1 MATIVY
7 NLFTHFPQ
15 FFMTKFLSAAIVIG
29 SMTTMFWYTYVP
41 NGVEF
46 CASGAQFR
54 PAHEEWESNVQA
66 AKVATSQ
73 FCGVVRDY
81 PM

>member
-1 MATIVY
+1 MS
-7 NLFTHFPQ
+7 
-15 FFMTKFLSAAIVIG
+15 KFLSAAIVIG
-29 SMTTMFWYTYVP
+29 SLTTMFWSTYVP

-46 CASGAQFR
+46 CAAGTQFR
-54 PAHEEWESNVQA
+54 PAHEEWASNVQA

-73 FCGVVRDY
+73 FCNVVATY